1 MAKTVA
7 LQFFH
12 LTQIPIYNW
21 RIFMT
26 RILSAVCI
34 TLFLALAFVSFH
46 AYSSKANASTV
57 ATEKTE
63 PAATPG
69 VRCPNIHRAV
79 QALESAMND
88 MEKASNNYC
97 GHKAEAMD
105 ATRIALDQLRRAEN
119 CQDCR

>member
-12 LTQIPIYNW
+12 LTQNTHYNW

-57 ATEKTE
+57 A
-63 PAATPG
+63 ATPEPG
-69 VRCPNIHRAV
+69 ARCPNIHKAV

-105 ATRIALDQLRRAEN
+105 ATRVALDQLRRAEN